1 MASSIGEA
9 PPCDPRSTARV
20 FSSRSRYHLSLP
32 LFNYSFCEAQ
42 TNSSACLFDPTGP
55 PMRCA
60 GASAFFDLPV
70 KRDVTAPFELRARA
84 KATPTTTPRN
94 CSFFLS
100 RVRAQRNHCEPSN
113 VRSTFETKKLTD
125 KGSQTRARDR
135 IFFATREARV
145 RACWWTPEPAGFA
158 DPTCRTAVT

>member
-70 KRDVTAPFELRARA
+70 KRDVTAPFQLRARA

-94 CSFFLS
+94 CSFLS
-100 RVRAQRNHCEPSN
+100 RTCAAQPLRIIERKEHLPNEK
-113 VRSTFETKKLTD
+113 E
-125 KGSQTRARDR
+125 SQTRAHDR
-135 IFFATREARV
+135 ICFATLSPGVFIEYLV
-145 RACWWTPEPAGFA
+145 GWI
-158 DPTCRTAVT
+158 